1 MNKTFCVMPWIHVH
15 TRPNGDTSPCCM
27 WNMKNPT
34 GNINN
39 NTIDEIANSKELKF
53 IRKSMLNDIPNPNC
67 IECNVKDLSNTV
79 EISHKVMQNT
89 TFKTLIPSLIEHTA
103 QDGSLTESFKMRYMN
118 IRYSNL
124 CNMSCRTCG
133 DHSSSLWAQEKL
145 SQHPVVK
152 ITDTQPN
159 YLEEIFQRLH
169 EVDVISFAGGEST
182 LIPEH
187 WEVLD
192 KLIEL
197 DKMDVRITYFT
208 NLSKLNYQSK
218 HILDYTEIFKNFT
231 LLGSID
237 ASHAR
242 AELYRNGTHWPTI
255 EKNLKIIYETNTNFK
270 INCTVG
276 AMNVWHA
283 PDLEKHLIENNLI
296 KSHQFSINMLIQS
309 EMQSAKILPLYF
321 KFSVMEKINKHK
333 EWLTSQCI
341 KSSHWDTVIKFMF
354 SEDHSHLINKF
365 VFYNL
370 KLDKIRNQDTFT
382 TFPELSCLINHN
394 T

>member
-1 MNKTFCVMPWIHVH
+1 
-15 TRPNGDTSPCCM
+15 
-27 WNMKNPT
+27 MKNPT